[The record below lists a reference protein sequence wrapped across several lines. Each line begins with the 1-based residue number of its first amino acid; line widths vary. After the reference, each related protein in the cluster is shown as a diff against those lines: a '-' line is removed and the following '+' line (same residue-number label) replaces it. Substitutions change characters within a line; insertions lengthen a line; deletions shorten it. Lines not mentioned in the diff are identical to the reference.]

1 MKKEEIMVGDLIH
14 YYSPPSSTSYDC
26 ILLVLEKT
34 TPFAEM
40 PGNKRANKRADD
52 ISFKVMYIKDSTRFF
67 RERPGAI
74 SELWL
79 DCGTVKRLA

>member
-14 YYSPPSSTSYDC
+14 YYSPPPHTSYDC

-34 TPFAEM
+34 TPFAEK
-40 PGNKRANKRADD
+40 PGSKRADD